1 VKTELEVLVNTT
13 LSELGLDLVELRL
26 GGSRRRPVIDVRM
39 EKLDGEKVSVDDC
52 ARVSRLLQQRLD
64 EGFAALGDYVLE
76 VSSAGLERPL
86 KRPSDWRRF
95 TGRTVSVLSATLGG
109 RRELE
114 LVAVEMAENGG
125 AEVAVLRDKTGAD
138 IRVPLAEVKEARL
151 VFNWKR

>member
-1 VKTELEVLVNTT
+1 
-13 LSELGLDLVELRL
+13 
-26 GGSRRRPVIDVRM
+26 M

-52 ARVSRLLQQRLD
+52 AHVSRLLQQRLD
-64 EGFAALGDYVLE
+64 EAFAALGDYVLE

-86 KRPSDWRRF
+86 RRPSDWRRF
-95 TGRTVSVLSATLGG
+95 TGHTVSVLSATLGG

-114 LVAVEMAENGG
+114 LVAVEMVENGG
-125 AEVAVLRDKTGAD
+125 AEVAVLRDKTGSD